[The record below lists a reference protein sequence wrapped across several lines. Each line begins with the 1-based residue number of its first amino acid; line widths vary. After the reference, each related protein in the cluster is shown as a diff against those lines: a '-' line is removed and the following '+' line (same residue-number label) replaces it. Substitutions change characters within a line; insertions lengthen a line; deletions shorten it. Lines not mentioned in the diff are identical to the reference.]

1 MVCTGLGL
9 GVAGAT
15 LWARLQL
22 DIFFQTWR
30 PDRSNIFGPPRLHE
44 LDRPVAV
51 PAMEL
56 LKQSVP
62 SGY

>member
-1 MVCTGLGL
+1 MVCAGPGLVAAGL
-9 GVAGAT
+9 FLWST
-15 LWARLQL
+15 LQW

-30 PDRSNIFGPPRLHE
+30 PDRSHIFGPPRLHE
-44 LDRPVAV
+44 LDQPVAV